1 MCRGVLFD
9 RSKTDSGRLVLTS
22 QKHLVK
28 RGDFHVHDLPAN
40 KAGNTVKHI
49 THHPYQ
55 VFFLQIAIE
64 EFYIWVNKYVTR
76 HRKIEKNT

>member
-1 MCRGVLFD
+1 MFRNVLFD
-9 RSKTDSGRLVLTS
+9 RSKTDSGRVVLTS

-49 THHPYQ
+49 THRPYQ
-55 VFFLQIAIE
+55 VFFFKLQL
-64 EFYIWVNKYVTR
+64 KYFTFGLINMSNGIG
-76 HRKIEKNT
+76 K